1 MAANMQQM
9 AAGQM
14 LGQQHPAQR
23 RFASQEISNV
33 VTQTLMTQQPI
44 MAGWQAGVQI
54 TDRLGK
60 IMNL

>member
-14 LGQQHPAQR
+14 MGQHPAQR